1 MSRANLY
8 KNKKVLTNTTA
19 ASKFIPRRTWI
30 SINWNPP
37 FRSHSKNFSK
47 TVFYEVNLVSQCS
60 HLEVLFQWPN
70 FCLGLLGIYFDAWA
84 ASDFE
89 FLQHLWILSVRSAK
103 ILYSFSYQLYKS
115 CAPII
120 AKPIIKKT
128 TANPNRHRITRST
141 HPKHPT
147 LVRWLSLTSWFWFS
161 IPMKVR
167 TFKKVSKCGKQYMV
181 SWLFQKTIKTHYPE
195 HNG

>member
-1 MSRANLY
+1 MR
-8 KNKKVLTNTTA
+8 
-19 ASKFIPRRTWI
+19 PRI
-30 SINWNPP
+30 CINWNPP
-37 FRSHSKNFSK
+37 FQTSLHKIFK

-70 FCLGLLGIYFDAWA
+70 FCLGLLGMYFFPSA

-89 FLQHLWILSVRSAK
+89 FLQHFWILSVRSAK
-103 ILYSFSYQLYKS
+103 ILYSFSYHMYKS

-120 AKPIIKKT
+120 AKPIPKKT

-141 HPKHPT
+141 HPQHPT

-167 TFKKVSKCGKQYMV
+167 TFKKVSN
-181 SWLFQKTIKTHYPE
+181 SQKHYPE
-195 HNG
+195 